1 MSEGGRRR
9 DVRFRATV
17 CGRQRKGRGKDGR
30 PFLSF
35 PVRAGDHTVRIT
47 VRGGRVREFQD
58 AVFPGAELW
67 LDGRLRSVLYLSV
80 RDVEP
85 VRWQRFRGRVVK
97 EAKDDDT
104 DSTLARATV

>member
-1 MSEGGRRR
+1 MSGGRRRR

-17 CGRQRKGRGKDGR
+17 CEPQRKGRGKDGR

-35 PVRAGDHTVRIT
+35 PVRVGDHAVTVT

-58 AVFPGAELW
+58 AVYPGADIW

-80 RDVEP
+80 REAEP
-85 VRWQRFRGRVVK
+85 VRWRRFQGRLVVPGS
-97 EAKDDDT
+97 AP
-104 DSTLARATV
+104 